1 MRRTR
6 RSVLKGLLGLAGL
19 GPAWAQAAPG
29 EWGVVL
35 LHGKWARTPQ
45 QVAPLATALQDAGH
59 RVATPLM
66 PWCDARAYDV
76 YCPQALAEV
85 EAAAAALQAQGARRL
100 LVAGQSFGANAAL
113 AYAASGR
120 PLAAVVA
127 LSPGHTPEREA
138 FRQVVESSVARARA
152 LVDAGQGAEVSTFED
167 LNQGRRRSV
176 RARASVY
183 LSWFDPDGQANM
195 QRTVARVPAAV
206 PVFMA
211 VGTADPL
218 AGAAESTLFRRLAAH
233 PQHQYLSLPADHTGL
248 LQQATPAVL
257 EWLARLSA

>member
-6 RSVLKGLLGLAGL
+6 RSVLKGLGWLAAL
-19 GPAWAQAAPG
+19 GPAWARAAPG

-35 LHGKWARTPQ
+35 LHGKWAKTPQ
-45 QVAPLATALQDAGH
+45 QVAPLAAALQEAGH

-66 PWCDARAYDV
+66 PWSDARAYDV
-76 YCPQALAEV
+76 DYPQALVEV

-100 LVAGQSFGANAAL
+100 VVAGQSFGANAAL

-127 LSPGHTPEREA
+127 LAPGHTPEREA
-138 FRQVVESSVARARA
+138 FRQVVESGVARARA
-152 LVDAGQGAEVSTFED
+152 LVEAGQGAEVSAFED

-176 RARASVY
+176 RARAADY
-183 LSWFDPDGQANM
+183 LSYFDPEGLANM
-195 QRTVARVPAAV
+195 QRTAARVPASV

-218 AGAAESTLFRRLAAH
+218 AGVAESTLFRRLPAH

-257 EWLARLSA
+257 EWLARLPA